1 MVKVA
6 LGVQVMSDTII
17 DWDEDFTIEIKIAVY
32 STKGEFIRQLDATSL
47 SDVTIDLVMED
58 VKEELEKRG

>member
-1 MVKVA
+1 
-6 LGVQVMSDTII
+6 MSDTII